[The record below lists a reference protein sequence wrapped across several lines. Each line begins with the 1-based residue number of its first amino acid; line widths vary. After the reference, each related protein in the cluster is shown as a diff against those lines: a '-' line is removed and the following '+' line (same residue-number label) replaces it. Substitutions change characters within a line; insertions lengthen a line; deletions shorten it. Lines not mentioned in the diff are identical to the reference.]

1 VSIIPPMISTIDLK
15 QSQSPFALSIDI
27 GTSSVKTAI
36 FDLLGRM
43 INGSLVHKP
52 VDLVTKSD
60 GTTVIAP
67 GPLLESVWAC
77 IDHTLEG
84 LGLEGNKIAAVGCST
99 FVSNILGVDQDD
111 RAATPIYT
119 YADTRPAEDAKRLKR
134 RFDEATL
141 HQRTGCVFHPSY
153 LPARFVWLE
162 RTQPELLASNLRWM
176 SIGEYMFLKLFAS
189 TDVSYSVASWSGL
202 LDWRRLDWDNEL
214 LESLPLHA
222 SSLSNLVDIDQPF
235 TGLQPPFSGRWS
247 VLKNIPW
254 YPAIGD
260 GAAAN
265 IGSGCY
271 QPDRVTLTMGS
282 TTAMRVVLPGNIPD
296 IPPGLWNYRVDRE
309 HTLLGGALSEGGNIF
324 AWLRKTLRFGEDI
337 DLEAM
342 LRAAPADQHGLTFLP
357 LLAGERSPGWKGET
371 RGAIVGLSLASTPE
385 DIFIAAHE
393 GIAYRIGQIY
403 TLLNPVLDPGHL
415 IVANGGALVHSPAW
429 VQMVAD
435 VLGQA
440 VSLSDVQEASARG
453 AAMLALKNSGA
464 TTDLSDF
471 PAFTG
476 RQFMPDPGRHSTYQS
491 AAQRQVRLYANL
503 Y

>member
-1 VSIIPPMISTIDLK
+1 MNSSIDLEK
-15 QSQSPFALSIDI
+15 SNAPFVLSIDI
-27 GTSSVKTAI
+27 GTSSVKTAV
-36 FDLLGRM
+36 FDLQGRL
-43 INGSLVHKP
+43 IKGSIFHMP
-52 VDLVTKSD
+52 VDLITKAD
-60 GTTVIAP
+60 GTVVVEAD
-67 GPLLESVWAC
+67 PLLESVWSC
-77 IDHTLEG
+77 IDSTLRSIGE
-84 LGLEGNKIAAVGCST
+84 EGNKLAAVGCST
-99 FVSNILGVDQDD
+99 FVSNILGVGENGQ
-111 RAATPIYT
+111 AATPIYT
-119 YADTRPAEDAKRLKR
+119 YADTRPAEEVKLLKEKY
-134 RFDEATL
+134 DEVSV

-153 LPARFVWLE
+153 LPARFCWLE
-162 RTQPELLASNLRWM
+162 RTQPDLLASSLRWM

-189 TDVSYSVASWSGL
+189 TAVSYSVASWSGL
-202 LDWRRLDWDNEL
+202 LDWRRLDWDKEL

-222 SSLSNLVDIDQPF
+222 ESLSNLVDINQPF
-235 TGLQPPFSGRWS
+235 AGLHLPFSERWS

-254 YPAIGD
+254 FPAIGD

-282 TTAMRVVLPGNIPD
+282 TTAMRLVLPDNIPS
-296 IPPGLWNYRVDRE
+296 IPSGLWNYRLDRD

-393 GIAYRIGQIY
+393 SVAYRIGQIY
-403 TLLNPVLDPGHL
+403 ALLKPLLDVEHL

-429 VQMVAD
+429 VQMISD
-435 VLGQA
+435 VLGRTI
-440 VSLSDVQEASARG
+440 SMSEMDEASARG
-453 AAMLALKNSGA
+453 AAMLAIKNIGAAYNLK
-464 TTDLSDF
+464 DF

-476 RQFMPDPGRHSTYQS
+476 REFVPDLGKHVIYT
-491 AAQRQVRLYANL
+491 AAIQRQKRLYKSL

>member
-1 VSIIPPMISTIDLK
+1 MISTINLE
-15 QSQSPFALSIDI
+15 QSQPPFALSIDI

-43 INGSLVHKP
+43 VKGSLFQKP
-52 VDLVTKSD
+52 VNLMTKAD
-60 GTTVIAP
+60 GTAVIAP
-67 GPLLESVWAC
+67 DPLLESVWAC
-77 IDHTLEG
+77 IDNSLEG
-84 LGLEGNKIAAVGCST
+84 IGVEGNKIAAVGCST
-99 FVSNILGVDQDD
+99 FVSNILGVDQNDQ
-111 RAATPIYT
+111 AATPIYT
-119 YADTRPAEDAKRLKR
+119 YADTRPAEDAKLLKR
-134 RFDEATL
+134 RLDETTL

-153 LPARFVWLE
+153 LPARFIWLE
-162 RTQPELLASNLRWM
+162 KTQSELLASNLRWM
-176 SIGEYMFLKLFAS
+176 SIGEYIFLKLFA
-189 TDVSYSVASWSGL
+189 TTAVSYSVASWSGL
-202 LDWRRLDWDNEL
+202 LDWRRLDWDKEL
-214 LESLPLHA
+214 LEGLPLHA
-222 SSLSNLVDIDQPF
+222 ESLSNLVDIDQPF
-235 TGLQPPFSGRWS
+235 AGLQPPFSGRWS

-254 YPAIGD
+254 FPAIGD

-265 IGSGCY
+265 IGSGCN

-282 TTAMRVVLPGNIPD
+282 TTALRVVMPGNIPD
-296 IPPGLWNYRVDRE
+296 IPPGLWNYRLDRE

-324 AWLRKTLRFGEDI
+324 AWLKKTLRFNESD

-371 RGAIVGLSLASTPE
+371 RGSVVGLSLASTPE

-393 GIAYRIGQIY
+393 GVAYRIGQIY
-403 TLLNPVLDPGHL
+403 SLLYPLLDPGHL
-415 IVANGGALVHSPAW
+415 IVANGGAFVHSPAW

-435 VLGQA
+435 VLGRA

-491 AAQRQVRLYANL
+491 AAQRQVRLYAKL
-503 Y
+503 F